1 MNVWLIA
8 ALGLLVG
15 VVVCGAVCVWAKT
28 RLDALVA
35 LQCASVFAR
44 CAY

>member
-15 VVVCGAVCVWAKT
+15 V